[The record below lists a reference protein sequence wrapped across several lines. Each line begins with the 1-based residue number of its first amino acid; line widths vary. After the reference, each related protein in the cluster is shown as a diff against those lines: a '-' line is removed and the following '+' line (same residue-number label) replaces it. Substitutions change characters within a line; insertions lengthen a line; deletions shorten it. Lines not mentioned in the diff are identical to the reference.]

1 MMSKGFFIQLAI
13 LSVLT
18 AAGLF
23 LINRLPQVKPHAML
37 SWLSLLFFIAL
48 SAFIFFSGKRSA
60 VNANKNAFTN
70 TVLGFTMTKMLI
82 CAIIVVA
89 YHKIVQPESKWF
101 LLPFFVTYLVFTA
114 FETYWMMKLART
126 SA

>member
-1 MMSKGFFIQLAI
+1 MTSKGFFVQLAI
-13 LSVLT
+13 ISALV

-23 LINRLPQVKPHAML
+23 FIIRLPQVQPHAML
-37 SWLSLLFFIAL
+37 SWLSLLFFMAL
-48 SAFIFFSGKRSA
+48 SAVIFFSGRRSA
-60 VNANKNAFTN
+60 ENANKNVFTN
-70 TVLGFTMTKMLI
+70 TVLGFTMTKMLV
-82 CAIIVVA
+82 CATIVVA

-101 LLPFFVTYLVFTA
+101 LLPFFVTYLIFTI

>member
-1 MMSKGFFIQLAI
+1 MTSKDFFLQLSI
-13 LSVLT
+13 LSVL
-18 AAGLF
+18 AAVGLF
-23 LINRLPQVKPHAML
+23 LINRLPQVQPHAVL
-37 SWLSLLFFIAL
+37 SWLSLLFFMVL
-48 SAFIFFSGKRSA
+48 SALVFFSGRRSA
-60 VNANKNAFTN
+60 ANANKNAFTN
-70 TVLGFTMTKMLI
+70 TVLGFTMAKMLA
-82 CAIIVVA
+82 CAVIVVA